1 MRVRD
6 SEIRLYI
13 SEACVTNLTIT
24 CVLQDD
30 VSVQHGGPRLPPHV
44 SEDAQPDGRMAAR
57 RERIRARLR
66 LPDTPPCNVRLL
78 CCVNVL
84 GGPTWC
90 SRKLYGKPIYCSNR
104 NTDISQSGHFS
115 VSEIC
120 RVGQFSVR

>member
-1 MRVRD
+1 MF
-6 SEIRLYI
+6 II
-13 SEACVTNLTIT
+13 EACVTNLTIT

-44 SEDAQPDGRMAAR
+44 SEDAQPDGRMEAR
-57 RERIRARLR
+57 GERVRARLR

-90 SRKLYGKPIYCSNR
+90 SRKLYGKPIYCSKHVYVYWYVEKFKIMLL
-104 NTDISQSGHFS
+104 TSKLSTEAFT
-115 VSEIC
+115 
-120 RVGQFSVR
+120 F